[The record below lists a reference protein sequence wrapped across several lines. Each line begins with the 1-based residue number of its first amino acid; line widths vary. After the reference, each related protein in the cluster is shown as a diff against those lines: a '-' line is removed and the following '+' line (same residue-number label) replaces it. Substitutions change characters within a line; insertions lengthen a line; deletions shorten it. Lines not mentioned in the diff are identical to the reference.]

1 LYVPFCETFPVAAW
15 GAVGR
20 DEELDA
26 VRALLDAV
34 HVGTDGPAMLSFLGE
49 AGIGKS
55 TVWEAAVDEARER
68 GFTVLSCRP
77 SAAEVRSTFSG
88 LVDLLA
94 GQCPDGFDDLPKV
107 QGRALDAALLRGP
120 SDAVDADPRAV
131 GLGFLAVLRD
141 AAARGPVL
149 LAIDDLHWLDQP
161 TLDAVRYTVRRCPGA
176 LAVLVTW
183 RVVDH
188 SVPPA
193 DLVPL
198 DESRARAMTL
208 GPLTMGALH
217 EVVTIR
223 SGRAPPRPLMV
234 RIARISAGNPFF
246 AIELARAGGVD
257 LPDTLRAAVG
267 EQLTGLDTSTLEA
280 LVAVAAVG
288 TAPLEL
294 LARVLTGDVAESLAG
309 AERRDVVEFDH
320 GAVRFTHPLLAEAT
334 YQDADPALRRD
345 IHRRFAAVVDGVEE
359 RARHLALSSL
369 TADAAT
375 IEALDDAAS
384 VARRRGSP
392 IAAADLLEMAIGLG
406 GDEPRRRVAA
416 ARHLIDAGQP
426 ARAESVLAPAWA
438 ALDAGP
444 ERADA
449 LCVLGVVRYQADD
462 FAGSIELLEQ
472 AHEEA
477 AGAPGLRADIAA
489 EIVFP
494 LTNSGRA
501 ADVIAY
507 LESGIQDAAS
517 ASKDARLGSLLC
529 GLALQQFLRGAPL
542 DDALIERAVA
552 LEDVDMPSHAMNWPA
567 TNAAILHLWAGRA
580 EEALVEL
587 LALDRRCVERGE
599 ESDLEFINYYLVAA
613 ALALGDIAT
622 AAEHVAGGLE
632 RARIT
637 GTDLAFGTAQMTA
650 TAFHAWVGRA
660 EEAREAAAEST
671 QRFQAIG
678 MPAAELFVLRAMGG
692 LELSLGDAE
701 AAATLLAPVAAAMAS
716 MDFHEPS
723 AVPFL
728 PDAAEALL
736 AVGQRAEAESLVGM
750 LEESGRTPDRAWAR
764 AVGARGR
771 GLVRAAAGDL
781 DEAESAFA
789 TALAAHNELPL
800 RYDRGR
806 TLLALGRLRRRRND
820 RRGARDALERA
831 EADFVAVGA
840 GNWAQN
846 AADELARV
854 SPRHR
859 VKTDLTPTERQIAEM
874 AGSGMTNREV
884 AAALFVSPKTVEANL
899 ARAYQK
905 LGIRSR
911 AELGHWYAEQHEET
925 ST

>member
-1 LYVPFCETFPVAAW
+1 VAAW

-26 VRALLDAV
+26 VRVLLDAV
-34 HVGTDGPAMLSFLGE
+34 QSGSDGPAMLALLGE

-55 TVWEAAVDEARER
+55 TVWAAAVDEARER
-68 GFTVLSCRP
+68 GFTVLACRP

-94 GQCPDGFDDLPKV
+94 GQCPDGFDHLPRV
-107 QGRALDAALLRGP
+107 QARALDAALLRGP

-131 GLGFLAVLRD
+131 GLGLLGVLRD
-141 AAARGPVL
+141 ATARGPVL
-149 LAIDDLHWLDQP
+149 LAVDDLHWLDQP
-161 TLDAVRYTVRRCPGA
+161 SLDAVRYTVRRCPGP

-193 DLVPL
+193 DLIPL

-217 EVVTIR
+217 EIVTIR

-234 RIARISAGNPFF
+234 RISRISAGNPFF
-246 AIELARAGGVD
+246 AIELARAGSLE
-257 LPDTLRAAVG
+257 LPDSLRAAVG
-267 EQLTGLDTSTLEA
+267 EQLSGFDASTQEA

-288 TAPLEL
+288 AAPFEL
-294 LARVLTGDVAESLAG
+294 LARVLTGDVAESLAS
-309 AERRDVVEFDH
+309 AERREVVEFDH
-320 GAVRFTHPLLAEAT
+320 GAVRFTHPLLAEVT
-334 YQDADPALRRD
+334 YQDADPALCRNV
-345 IHRRFAAVVDGVEE
+345 HRRLAEVVDGVEE
-359 RARHLALSSL
+359 RARHLALASL
-369 TADAAT
+369 TADPAT
-375 IEALDDAAS
+375 IEALDEAAR

-392 IAAADLLEMAIGLG
+392 TAAADLLEMAISLG
-406 GDEPRRRVAA
+406 GDDPRRRVAA
-416 ARHLIDAGQP
+416 ARHLIEAGEP
-426 ARAESVLAPAWA
+426 GRAEGLLAPALA
-438 ALDAGP
+438 ALAAGP

-449 LCVLGVVRYQADD
+449 LCVLGVLRYQADD
-462 FAGSIELLEQ
+462 FTGSIEVLQQ

-477 AGAPGLRADIAA
+477 VGAPNLRADIAA

-501 ADVIAY
+501 AEVIGY
-507 LESGIQDAAS
+507 IESGIQDATS
-517 ASKDARLGSLLC
+517 ASNDARLGSLLG
-529 GLALQQFLRGAPL
+529 GLALQRFLRGAPL
-542 DDALIERAVA
+542 DDALIARAVA
-552 LEDVDMPSHAMNWPA
+552 LEDVDVPSHAMNWPA

-580 EEALVEL
+580 EQARVEL
-587 LALDRRCVERGE
+587 LALHQRCTERGE
-599 ESDLEFINYYLVAA
+599 ESDLEFITYYLVSA
-613 ALALGDIAT
+613 ALALGDITT
-622 AAEHVAGGLE
+622 AAAQVEGGVE

-650 TAFHAWVGRA
+650 AAFYAWVGRA
-660 EEAREAAAEST
+660 EEARAAAAESM

-678 MPAAELFVLRAMGG
+678 MAAAQLFVVRAMGG

-701 AAATLLAPVAAAMAS
+701 ATVALLAPAAVAMAS
-716 MDFHEPS
+716 MDFQEPA

-728 PDAAEALL
+728 PDAVEALL
-736 AVGQRAEAESLVGM
+736 SVGQVAEAESLVTM
-750 LEESGRTPDRAWAR
+750 LEASGRTPDRAWAR
-764 AVGARGR
+764 ATGARGR
-771 GLVRAAAGDL
+771 GLVRAATGDL
-781 DEAESAFA
+781 DGAESAF
-789 TALAAHNELPL
+789 TAALRAHDELSL

-820 RRGARDALERA
+820 RRRARESLEQA
-831 EADFVAVGA
+831 EADFDAVGA
-840 GNWAQN
+840 GIWAQN
-846 AADELARV
+846 AAVELSRV

-859 VKTDLTPTERQIAEM
+859 VNTDLTPTERQVAEM

-911 AELGHWYAEQHEET
+911 AELGRWYAEQGDQ
-925 ST
+925 